1 VCNNNINEGERE
13 RERERE
19 RDRETDRE
27 IVLKKTTIIHVEKRE
42 CLPL

>member
-19 RDRETDRE
+19 TDRE
-27 IVLKKTTIIHVEKRE
+27 IVLKKTTINHVEKRE